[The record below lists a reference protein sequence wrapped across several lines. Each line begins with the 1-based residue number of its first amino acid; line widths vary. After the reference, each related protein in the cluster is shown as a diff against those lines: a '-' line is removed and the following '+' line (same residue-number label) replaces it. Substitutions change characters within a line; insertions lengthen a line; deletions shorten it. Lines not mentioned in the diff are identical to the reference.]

1 MITINLPNSS
11 QKTYD
16 QDEVSLIDV
25 AKSISNSLAKE
36 VLVGSSNGIIIDT
49 NDNIKD
55 GSKINLFTFNDDE
68 GKNAFW
74 HTSAHLL
81 GAALQE
87 LYPNIQLGTGP
98 AIENGFYYDVDFG
111 DYKFTDADFKA
122 VENKMLDLAKLKSK
136 NVRSEVSKQEAL
148 AFFTQN
154 KNKYKLELIDGLQDG
169 TITFYKT
176 GDFTDLCAG
185 PHIPDTGLI
194 KAIKITSMSGAYWR
208 ANEKNKMLT
217 RVYGIS
223 FPKKT
228 ELDTYLDALEKAKE
242 RDHRKLGR
250 ELELFYFDEEVG
262 MGLPLW
268 APKGE
273 ALRQNLIGFLKK
285 IQMRAGYQHV
295 ATPHIGKKELYI
307 TSGHYA
313 KYGQDAFQPIKT
325 PAENEEFFLKPMNCP
340 HHCKIYATK
349 PRSYKELPIKYAEFG
364 TVYRYEQSG
373 ELHGLTRVRGF
384 TQDDAHIYCRPDQLK
399 EEFLKVVDLVN
410 LVYGKLG
417 FTDFQTQISLRDP
430 NNLEKYLGTDEMWR
444 LSESA
449 IIEATQER
457 GMKTTTKEGEAA
469 FYGPKLD
476 FIVCDAIGRKWQIG
490 TIQVDYMMPENF
502 DLSYIGPDNL
512 SHRPVMIHRAL
523 FGSME
528 RFIALLIEHT
538 GGNFPVWLAPV
549 KVIVLPIASKY
560 NDYCQ
565 QIADRINEEF
575 DQQIEVDIRE
585 EKIGRKIRDAETQKI
600 PYMLIIGEKEM
611 ETQSVSIR
619 VHRQGDVGTITL
631 NAFIEDLRK
640 NLKTTA

>member
-1 MITINLPNSS
+1 MITINLPNGS
-11 QKTYD
+11 QKTFDYD
-16 QDEVSLIDV
+16 TVSLIDV

-36 VLVGSSNGIIIDT
+36 VLVGSSDGIIIDT
-49 NDNIKD
+49 NDRIKN

-87 LYPNIQLGTGP
+87 LYPNLQLGTGP

-111 DYKFTDADFKA
+111 DYTFTDADFKA

-136 NVRSEVSKQEAL
+136 NIRSQVSKQEAL

-154 KNKYKLELIDGLQDG
+154 QNKYKLELIDGLQDG
-169 TITFYKT
+169 TITFYRT

-228 ELDTYLDALEKAKE
+228 ELDAYLDALEKAKE

-250 ELELFYFDEEVG
+250 ELELFYFDEGVG

-449 IIEATQER
+449 IIEATRER

-476 FIVCDAIGRKWQIG
+476 FMVRDAIGRKWQIG

-502 DLSYIGPDNL
+502 NLTYTGSDN
-512 SHRPVMIHRAL
+512 SSQRPVMIHRAL

-538 GGNFPVWLAPV
+538 AGNFPVWLAPI

-560 NDYCQ
+560 NEYSQ

-575 DQQIEVDIRE
+575 EQQIAVDSRE

-619 VHRQGDVGTITL
+619 VHTQGDVGTVTL

-640 NLKTTA
+640 NLKIS

>member
-1 MITINLPNSS
+1 MITIQLPNGSK
-11 QKTYD
+11 KTYE
-16 QDEVSLIDV
+16 QDRVSLLDV
-25 AKSISNSLAKE
+25 ANSISNSLAKE
-36 VLVGSSNGIIIDT
+36 VLVASENGITIDT
-49 NDNIKD
+49 NKAIAN
-55 GSKINLFTFNDDE
+55 GSKISLFTFKDDE

-81 GAALQE
+81 GAALQD

-111 DYKFTDADFKA
+111 DYKFSDADFKK
-122 VENKMLDLAKLKSK
+122 VEAKIIELAQKKSANIRK
-136 NVRSEVSKQEAL
+136 DVSKAEAIS
-148 AFFTQN
+148 FFTTH
-154 KNKYKLELIDGLQDG
+154 KNDYKLELIDGLDDG
-169 TITFYKT
+169 TITFYET
-176 GDFTDLCAG
+176 GNFTDLCAG
-185 PHIPDTGLI
+185 PHIPETSI
-194 KAIKITSMSGAYWR
+194 VKAVKITSIAGAYWR

-223 FPKKT
+223 FPKKS
-228 ELDTYLDALEKAKE
+228 ELDTYLEALEKAKE

-285 IQMRAGYQHV
+285 IQIRAGYQHV
-295 ATPHIGKKELYI
+295 ASPHIGKKELYI

-349 PRSYKELPIKYAEFG
+349 PRSYKELPVKYAEFG

-417 FTDFQTQISLRDP
+417 FNDFQTQISLRDP
-430 NNLEKYLGTDEMWR
+430 NNLEKYLGTDEMWL
-444 LSESA
+444 LSETA
-449 IIEATQER
+449 IIEATEER

-476 FIVCDAIGRKWQIG
+476 FMVRDAIGRKWQIG

-502 DLSYIGPDNL
+502 NLTYIGSDNN

-549 KVIVLPIASKY
+549 KVAILPIASKY
-560 NDYCQ
+560 IEYAQ
-565 QIADRINEEF
+565 SIADLINEEF
-575 DQQIEVDIRE
+575 DQQIEVDVRD

-600 PYMLIIGEKEM
+600 PYMLVIGEKEM
-611 ETQSVSIR
+611 ETNSVSIR
-619 VHRQGDVGTITL
+619 VHGQGDKGTVSVDE
-631 NAFIEDLRK
+631 FINTFRK
-640 NLKTTA
+640 ELKVT